1 MQTQYTMIKDQ
12 NIRAEIKQGWD
23 AVRALT
29 GWSSGG
35 VASGG
40 CGGVLIVQTP
50 PEQFYNLPLVLA
62 YSVLDD
68 VLGQM
73 IIENI
78 FKCAKKNGYCYNL
91 GDKMQSSKGNIM
103 WKDYATVNDGRNRRN
118 EVAHKGVLH
127 SEQICR
133 QYINAVEDELK
144 NWRLF
149 V

>member
-1 MQTQYTMIKDQ
+1 MIKDQ
-12 NIRAEIKQGWD
+12 NVRAEIKQEWKT
-23 AVRALT
+23 VRALT

-35 VASGG
+35 AVSGG
-40 CGGVLIVQTP
+40 CGGVFIVETP

-73 IIENI
+73 IFEHI
-78 FKCAKKNGYCYNL
+78 FNCTTKNMNCHKL
-91 GDKMQSSKGNIM
+91 GDKMQSSNGKIM

-118 EVAHKGVLH
+118 DVAHNGVLH

-133 QYINAVEDELK
+133 KYINAVEDELK
-144 NWRLF
+144 NWGLL
-149 V
+149 